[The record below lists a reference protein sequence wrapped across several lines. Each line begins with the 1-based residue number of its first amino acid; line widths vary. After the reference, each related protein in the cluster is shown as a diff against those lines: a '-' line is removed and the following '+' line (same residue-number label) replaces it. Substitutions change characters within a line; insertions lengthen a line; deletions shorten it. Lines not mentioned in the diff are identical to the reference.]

1 MTLDESETKSCLSEA
16 SPPLIVVTL
25 ETQYCHSFGN
35 NLDSRLHY
43 LEGISCYL
51 HLFLEVAA
59 RLPAVGGGDSHA
71 LIHTRGWALETKEE
85 KGFDVMEAME
95 QAENFHH
102 LSFTLHFFLLP

>member
-1 MTLDESETKSCLSEA
+1 MTLDESETKSLSVGGK
-16 SPPLIVVTL
+16 SIIDRCH
-25 ETQYCHSFGN
+25 QYCHSFGN

-59 RLPAVGGGDSHA
+59 RLPAVGGGDSHT
-71 LIHTRGWALETKEE
+71 LIHARRWALETKEE